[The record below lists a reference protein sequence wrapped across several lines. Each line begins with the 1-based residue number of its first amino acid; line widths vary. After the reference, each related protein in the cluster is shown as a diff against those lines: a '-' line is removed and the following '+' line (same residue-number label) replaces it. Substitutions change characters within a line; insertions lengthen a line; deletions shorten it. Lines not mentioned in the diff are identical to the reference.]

1 MGLTERRIGL
11 LFAIFLGLLVIAA
24 GRTFWLGGVQASSL
38 REAAATQQVDEIVV
52 PARRGAISDRN
63 GVELAVSQPAADVA
77 ATPYLV
83 KHPARV
89 AAQLAPLL
97 GRTQAE
103 VLKKLGAEGGFVYLA
118 RNLPGAKAEKIRK
131 LHIEG
136 LQFVPTSRRDY
147 PRKWLA
153 SQAIGGVGIDGDG
166 LSGLEFAFEG
176 VLHGSAGK
184 RRIVKDALG
193 APIVL
198 QETKRAIPGKDIKL
212 TLDAQLQGKVEDVLA
227 QVGAKWRPKGAT
239 AVVMDPRTST
249 ILALADW
256 PRVDA
261 NDLGGAPSY
270 ATQNRAV
277 RFIYEPGSTFKA
289 FTVAGALEDKVVTP
303 DEYWH
308 LPPSIQ
314 VADRTIEEAHERGP
328 IDLTT
333 SQILAQSSNV
343 GTVRIAQKLG
353 ADRFD
358 YWTRRFGFG
367 RQTKIELPGEEPG
380 LVLARKKY
388 TGPSIGNLPIGQGNS
403 VTPIQLATAYA
414 AIANGGVLRRPR
426 IVSRV
431 GDRPTRIPAG
441 RRIISEATTA
451 QLRTMLA
458 GVVGVGGTAAKV
470 AIDGYTLA
478 GKTGTA
484 NKIDTSTGEYSQ
496 SRYIASFVGFA
507 PASHPKLLVTV
518 MVDEPQGDIYGAE
531 VAAPAFGAIMRFALP
546 YLRIAPG

>member
-11 LFAIFLGLLVIAA
+11 LFAIFLALLVAA
-24 GRTFWLGGVQASSL
+24 GGRTLWLGGVQAKSL
-38 REAAATQQVDEIVV
+38 QRAAVTQQVDEIVV

-83 KHPARV
+83 KQPLKV
-89 AAQLAPLL
+89 AARIAPLL
-97 GRTQAE
+97 DQTQAQ
-103 VLKKLGAEGGFVYLA
+103 VLKKLSTKGGFVYLA
-118 RNLPGAKAEKIRK
+118 RNLPGARAEQIKK
-131 LHIEG
+131 LDIEG
-136 LQFVPTSRRDY
+136 LQFVPTARRDY

-166 LSGLEFAFEG
+166 LSGLEYAFDKI
-176 VLHGSAGK
+176 LHGTSGT

-198 QETKRAIPGKDIKL
+198 QETERAVPGTDIKL

-227 QVGAKWRPKGAT
+227 EVGAKWRPKGAT
-239 AVVMDPRTST
+239 AIVMNPTT
-249 ILALADW
+249 GAILSLANW
-256 PRVDA
+256 PRVDS
-261 NDLGGAPSY
+261 NDLGGAPEY
-270 ATQNRAV
+270 ASRNRAV
-277 RFIYEPGSTFKA
+277 SSIYEPGSTFKA

-303 DEYWH
+303 DEYWN

-314 VADRTIEEAHERGP
+314 VADRTIEESHPRGT

-343 GTVRIAQKLG
+343 GTVRIAQRLG

-367 RQTKIELPGEEPG
+367 RRTKVELPGEEPG
-380 LVLARKKY
+380 LVLARDKY

-403 VTPIQLATAYA
+403 VTPMQLATAYA
-414 AIANGGVLRRPR
+414 AIANGGILRRPR
-426 IVSRV
+426 IVARV
-431 GDRPTRIPAG
+431 GDKPTTTPAG
-441 RRIISEATTA
+441 KRIISAATTEK
-451 QLRTMLA
+451 LRTMLE
-458 GVVGVGGTAAKV
+458 GVIATGGTAAKI

-484 NKIDTSTGEYSQ
+484 NKIDAATGEYSRE
-496 SRYIASFVGFA
+496 RYVASFVGFA
-507 PASHPKLLVTV
+507 PAHDPKLLVTV
-518 MVDEPQGDIYGAE
+518 MVDEPHGDIYGAE
-531 VAAPAFGAIMRFALP
+531 VAAPAFREIMSFALP
-546 YLRIAPG
+546 YLRIGPG